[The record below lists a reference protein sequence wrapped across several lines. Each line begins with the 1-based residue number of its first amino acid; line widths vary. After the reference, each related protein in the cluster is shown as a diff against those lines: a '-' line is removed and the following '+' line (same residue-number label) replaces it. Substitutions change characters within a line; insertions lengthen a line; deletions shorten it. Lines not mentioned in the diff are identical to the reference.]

1 MVNRA
6 HLKKTSMLRVKRG
19 PSYDSEYL
27 VSRLRRLLGTGD
39 GVGPKVLVQQNKHGV
54 NVAIGYKNPLCL
66 TRAKQVQHALYN
78 GHVLVMSNHA
88 RPVVH
93 DSEDTREISEITRKR
108 MLEKMKSPLYVVEN
122 GVQTGPLLVEVKVM
136 KEDILINRIVD
147 VDKITLS
154 QILKLEMSKVV
165 MNQESWKDADSRKRT
180 NGIRELNVAQEI
192 VSNCGMKKSVSAYT
206 ANHDEFE
213 VLIGLK
219 YREGDMVKLPLE
231 VHVKTYVLARAW
243 ILETKRAN
251 VDNSLNKSMQIWQ
264 PKRQTVDNT
273 LKKTSTDLGNAT
285 AAKLLCGNVGYQW
298 RPTGNKFALGERC
311 PLTRLPVTS
320 GTNRYSTTSSFSKM
334 TKDHPLDNIV
344 GNPSRPVSTRKQLAS
359 DALWCCFHTELSKV
373 EPKNFK
379 MAMIEDCCEYLQ
391 SGSVMNMVMY
401 SKRQNS
407 VRCKGDI
414 VRRKMD
420 VKTAFLNGDLQEEV
434 FVSQLEGFE
443 DQDNP
448 NSLFYRLKKALYRAK
463 AGTQWGVVIG
473 DSLSKFLLPTIFF

>member
-78 GHVLVMSNHA
+78 GQVLVMSNHA

-285 AAKLLCGNVGYQW
+285 AAKLLCGNCGYQW

-311 PLTRLPVTS
+311 PLTRLPVTYAWIGQS
-320 GTNRYSTTSSFSKM
+320 EVNCNAA
-334 TKDHPLDNIV
+334 TKN
-344 GNPSRPVSTRKQLAS
+344 
-359 DALWCCFHTELSKV
+359 
-373 EPKNFK
+373 
-379 MAMIEDCCEYLQ
+379 MIIYQ
-391 SGSVMNMVMY
+391 
-401 SKRQNS
+401 
-407 VRCKGDI
+407 
-414 VRRKMD
+414 MD